1 MKRGCLIMY
10 LHENKDDFLEA
21 IATVAAAKGI
31 TSQIVEKDYYVTL
44 LLRLL
49 AESLPFIVFKGG
61 TSLSKCHHVIKRFSE
76 DIDLTIDTKI
86 TQGQKAFVKEA
97 LQNVTKKLS
106 LQITNIEDI
115 WTRRNYNRYVIHY
128 PSAVSLVDGVTRA
141 EIIVETSYKT
151 ISYPTKR
158 MHVSNYL
165 GDYFSE
171 YNSALVKDLFL
182 DEFDM
187 KVQQIDR
194 TLADKVFAVCDYCS
208 PQRTERNSRH
218 LYDIYIL
225 LPLVAL
231 DEKFR
236 SLINDVRKDRLLS
249 PVCLSAKEN
258 INPQDILEKIV
269 CEKVYE
275 HDYNSITK
283 KLLNEEVDYQVA
295 ITALESIIASNLFV
309 F

>member
-1 MKRGCLIMY
+1 MY

-49 AESLPFIVFKGG
+49 AENLPFIVFKGG
-61 TSLSKCHHVIKRFSE
+61 TSLAKCHHVIKRFSE

-128 PSAVSLVDGVTRA
+128 PSA

-171 YNSALVKDLFL
+171 YNSALVKDLLL

-194 TLADKVFAVCDYCS
+194 TLADKVFAVCDYCLQ
-208 PQRTERNSRH
+208 QRTERNSRH
-218 LYDIYIL
+218 LYDIYKL

>member
-21 IATVAAAKGI
+21 IATVVAAKGI

-97 LQNVTKKLS
+97 LQNITQKLS

-115 WTRRNYNRYVIHY
+115 WTRRNYNRYVINY
-128 PSAVSLVDGVTRA
+128 PSVVSLVDGVTRA

-158 MHVSNYL
+158 MQVSNYL

-171 YNSALVKDLFL
+171 YHSALVKELLL

-194 TLADKVFAVCDYCS
+194 TLADKVFAICDYYLQ
-208 PQRTERNSRH
+208 QRTERNSRH
-218 LYDIYIL
+218 IYDIYKL

-231 DEKFR
+231 NEKFR
-236 SLINDVRKDRLLS
+236 SLIVDVRKDRLLS
-249 PVCLSAKEN
+249 PVCLAAKEN
-258 INPQDILEKIV
+258 INPQDILERIVREKI
-269 CEKVYE
+269 YE
-275 HDYNSITK
+275 QDYNNITK
-283 KLLNEEVDYQVA
+283 KLLSEEVDYQVA
-295 ITALESIIASNLFV
+295 AAALERIIASNLFV